1 MVLLSHCLL
10 DENVRYLGGAGRA
23 AGVPEVVEGFLA
35 AGIGIHQLPCPEQRA
50 WGGVR
55 KPYMLLA
62 FGARGPRAV
71 AVRTFLR
78 PFLAYTRWVY
88 RRLARSVVHEVR
100 ALQHGGVEVVGMV
113 GIGGSPSCGVR
124 TTLDLPAAVDRLT
137 RIRLAE
143 LDRARLNDDVVAP
156 CLRRGEGQFVCA
168 LRGEL
173 DRAGID
179 LPLAEHDQPVELGL
193 SRPPDP
199 PVGRPVAELTN
210 PAHR

>member
-1 MVLLSHCLL
+1 
-10 DENVRYLGGAGRA
+10 
-23 AGVPEVVEGFLA
+23 
-35 AGIGIHQLPCPEQRA
+35 
-50 WGGVR
+50 
-55 KPYMLLA
+55 MLLA

-71 AVRTFLR
+71 AVRPFLR
-78 PFLAYTRWVY
+78 PFLAYTRLVY
-88 RRLARSVVHEVR
+88 RRLARSVVHDVR
-100 ALQHGGVEVVGMV
+100 ALQRGGVEVVGMV
-113 GIGGSPSCGVR
+113 GIGVSPSCGVR

-137 RIRLAE
+137 RIPLAE